1 MSDKSHSFADKIV
14 YVVISLMLLFLFVF
28 FTPIFF
34 DPAQDKTADYELDEN
49 NTQDDVWQIED
60 IFDDI
65 VTISVNGKV
74 VHGDKYRVFF
84 TPVDQEWCHN
94 PQSSITLLS
103 VVENAEEKF
112 NNLPSNALLASIN
125 NERVLFEISDINDFI
140 GVVKNALINIGVM
153 QIDDLI
159 DYYQDYDEIEIEIL
173 AFYDRDEDKVLQ
185 DDINDYFAF
194 PKNIYSLTG
203 FEETIQAG
211 KEMCLANI
219 SKETKL

>member
-1 MSDKSHSFADKIV
+1 MV
-14 YVVISLMLLFLFVF
+14 
-28 FTPIFF
+28 
-34 DPAQDKTADYELDEN
+34 
-49 NTQDDVWQIED
+49 ED
-60 IFDDI
+60 
-65 VTISVNGKV
+65 
-74 VHGDKYRVFF
+74 
-84 TPVDQEWCHN
+84 
-94 PQSSITLLS
+94 
-103 VVENAEEKF
+103 AEEKF

-173 AFYDRDEDKVLQ
+173 AFYNRDEDKVLQ

-219 SKETKL
+219 DKETKL